1 MVDSRNCHE
10 QSVRVLSDDCYEM
23 SYWENVMSNY
33 VSKLEK
39 EYTKKQIDA
48 LPLTN
53 VLVID
58 RNIDV
63 TADDVIILSS
73 KYKHDRDNFVKAEN
87 L

>member
-1 MVDSRNCHE
+1 MLANLKRNT
-10 QSVRVLSDDCYEM
+10 Q
-23 SYWENVMSNY
+23 
-33 VSKLEK
+33 
-39 EYTKKQIDA
+39 KKQIDA

-63 TADDVIILSS
+63 MAGDVIILSS